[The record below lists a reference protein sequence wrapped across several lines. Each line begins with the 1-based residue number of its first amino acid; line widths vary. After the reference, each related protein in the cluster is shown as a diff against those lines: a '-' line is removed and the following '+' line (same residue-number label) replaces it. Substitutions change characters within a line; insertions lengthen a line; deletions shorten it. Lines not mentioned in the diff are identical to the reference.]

1 MQLTHRDVKKILQI
15 VDGAT
20 TTREIEF
27 VYNGFHFRFI
37 RDTAPTM
44 AQQPAQIPTS
54 APPLTSPSSLQLHKP
69 VQSEQLRS
77 QQKTAIRA
85 PVTGVFFRNPD
96 SGRAGLIETGTRV
109 QADQTVAV
117 IKTAKRVAAIQAEAD
132 GIVEHIFPNDGDF
145 VEFDQLLLTIAV
157 A

>member
-1 MQLTHRDVKKILQI
+1 MQLTHRDVEKILQI

-20 TTREIEF
+20 STREIEF
-27 VYNGFHFRFI
+27 VYNGFHFRFT
-37 RDTAPTM
+37 RDTLPMTAREPAP
-44 AQQPAQIPTS
+44 IPTS
-54 APPLTSPSSLQLHKP
+54 ASPFPSSSGLQLHKP
-69 VQSEQLRS
+69 AQSEELRG
-77 QQKTAIRA
+77 QQKTAICA
-85 PVTGVFFRNPD
+85 PVIGAFFRSPD
-96 SGRAGLIETGTRV
+96 SGRARLIETGTRV

-117 IKTAKRVAAIQAEAD
+117 IKTAKRAVAIEAGVD

>member
-1 MQLTHRDVKKILQI
+1 MQLTHRDVEKIIQI
-15 VDGAT
+15 VDEAT

-37 RDTAPTM
+37 RYTAPTT
-44 AQQPAQIPTS
+44 AQQPVQILTS
-54 APPLTSPSSLQLHKP
+54 ASPLLPPSGLQLHKP
-69 VQSEQLRS
+69 VQSERLRS
-77 QQKTAIRA
+77 QRKTAMRA
-85 PVTGVFFRNPD
+85 PVIGAFFRSPD
-96 SGRAGLIETGTRV
+96 SDRARLIEIGTRV

-117 IKTAKRVAAIQAEAD
+117 IKTAKRVAAIQAGAD

>member
-1 MQLTHRDVKKILQI
+1 MQLTHRDVEKILQI

-20 TTREIEF
+20 STREIEF
-27 VYNGFHFRFI
+27 VYNGFHFRFT
-37 RDTAPTM
+37 RDTLPMTAR
-44 AQQPAQIPTS
+44 QPAPIPTS
-54 APPLTSPSSLQLHKP
+54 ASPFPSSSGLQHHKP
-69 VQSEQLRS
+69 AQSEELRG
-77 QQKTAIRA
+77 QQKTAICA
-85 PVTGVFFRNPD
+85 PVIGAFFRSPD
-96 SGRAGLIETGTRV
+96 SGTRV

-117 IKTAKRVAAIQAEAD
+117 IKTAKRAVAIEAGVD